1 MATCK
6 DCIHYEVCL
15 NGICDEYFT
24 EDTPQ
29 DLKVMFSPIG
39 CENFKNKAD
48 FVEVPCRCKDCKH
61 WQKYNNTAGAGNC
74 MYKEFAFNYANEH
87 TFNPIT
93 LPTHYCGYGERK

>member
-1 MATCK
+1 MTCK

-39 CENFKNKAD
+39 CETFKNKAD
-48 FVEVPCRCKDCKH
+48 YVEVPCRCKGCK
-61 WQKYNNTAGAGNC
+61 
-74 MYKEFAFNYANEH
+74 YANEDGTICRYDIGRAVEPDH
-87 TFNPIT
+87 F
-93 LPTHYCGYGERK
+93 CSYGERK